1 MYLRYV
7 IDLIRDNMQKLD
19 AICEKHM
26 VKSLFLFGSAATTQ
40 FNSET
45 SDLDFMVEFQ
55 PSVNPIDYADNYF
68 SLMDDLKIFERTIDL
83 VSSRAVKNKILN
95 ASIDSTK
102 VQLYAA

>member
-1 MYLRYV
+1 M

-68 SLMDDLKIFERTIDL
+68 SLMDDLKKLFERNIDL
-83 VSSRAVKNKILN
+83 VSSRAVKNKILI